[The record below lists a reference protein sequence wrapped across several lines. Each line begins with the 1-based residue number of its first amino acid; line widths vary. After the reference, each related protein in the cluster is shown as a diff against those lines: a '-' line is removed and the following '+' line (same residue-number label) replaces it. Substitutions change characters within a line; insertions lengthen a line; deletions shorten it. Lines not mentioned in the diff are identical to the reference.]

1 MSLNTLEKAVKYTS
15 ALDKVIVQKAVT
27 GFMIDN
33 GLKAQFMGAD
43 TVKIPSLDFVGLA
56 DYDRDEGFE
65 KAGITVSR
73 ETYTLTQDRG
83 RKLQIDAM
91 DMDETGIANLSGTV
105 LGEYVRTQ
113 VVPEMDAYVLS
124 KLYGVANTKNHITTY
139 NEATVITDLIK
150 AFNNVQDAAGYN
162 DTELVAFVD
171 PVVYGLL
178 QTTNEITR
186 QIVVS
191 DFKQGDLNFKVK
203 TLNGVAII
211 PVSSARMKTS
221 YTFPEVT
228 APTVGGFKPTE
239 GAKDIRAIV
248 MPKSAGHLVKKHE
261 TLRIFEPSQNMDA
274 DAYVFNYR
282 LHYDAFVKKSD
293 LDTIYAIATN

>member
-43 TVKIPSLDFVGLA
+43 TVKIPSIDFVGLA
-56 DYDRDEGFE
+56 DYDRDEGFS

-73 ETYTLTQDRG
+73 DTYQLTQDRG

-91 DMDETGIANLSGTV
+91 DMDETGVANLSGTV

-124 KLYGVANTKNHITTY
+124 KLFGVANSKSHVTTY
-139 NEATVITDLIK
+139 NEATVIADLLK
-150 AFNNVQDAAGYN
+150 VFNAVQDAAGYN

-178 QTTNEITR
+178 QTTNEINR

-211 PVSSARMKTS
+211 PVSAARMKS
-221 YTFPEVT
+221 AYNFPEAT
-228 APTVGGFKPTE
+228 SPTVGGFTPAE
-239 GAKDIRAIV
+239 GAKDVRAIIL
-248 MPKSAGHLVKKHE
+248 PKVAGHLVKKHE

-293 LDTIYAIATN
+293 FDTIYAIATA

>member
-1 MSLNTLEKAVKYTS
+1 MALNTLEKAVKYTA

-43 TVKIPSLDFVGLA
+43 TVKIPSVDFVGLA
-56 DYDRDEGFE
+56 DYDRDEGFS

-73 ETYTLTQDRG
+73 ETYQLTQDRG
-83 RKLQIDAM
+83 RKMQIDTM
-91 DMDETGIANLSGTV
+91 DLDETGISNLSGTI

-124 KLYGVANTKNHITTY
+124 KLYGVANQKGNVTTY
-139 NEATVITDLIK
+139 NESTIIKDLLQS
-150 AFNNVQDAAGYN
+150 FNSVYDAVGYG
-162 DTELVAFVD
+162 DAELVAFVD
-171 PVVYGLL
+171 PVVYGLI

-211 PVSSARMKTS
+211 PVSSARMKS
-221 YTFPEVT
+221 QYTFPEAT
-228 APTVGGFKPTE
+228 KTTGGFTPTAD
-239 GAKDIRAIV
+239 AKDVRAIIL
-248 MPKSAGHLVKKHE
+248 PKSACHVVKKHE
-261 TLRIFEPSQNMDA
+261 TLRIFEPSQNQNA
-274 DAYVFNYR
+274 DAYIFNYR
-282 LHYDAFVKKSD
+282 LHYDAFVKKSE
-293 LDTIYAIATN
+293 LGTVRAIATA